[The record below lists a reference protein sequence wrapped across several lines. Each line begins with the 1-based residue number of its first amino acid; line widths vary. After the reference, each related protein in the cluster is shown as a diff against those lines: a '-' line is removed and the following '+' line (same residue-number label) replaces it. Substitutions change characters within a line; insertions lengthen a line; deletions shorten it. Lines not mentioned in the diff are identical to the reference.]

1 MSRHAIPVVQLGF
14 DALMEKA
21 DADNV
26 TLLFDRE
33 TGHLP
38 SNYDAAI
45 PFYRGL
51 IERHHV
57 AMVAAD
63 AEETMRLREEAHR
76 LALRLNGG
84 GPGILASHDSPGN
97 VLARETVPPRNAVPL
112 WGQEGDFLV
121 TVGTMRVRIVMNGMF
136 GITSRICYWPGFGAY
151 AVDQD
156 RPFLSETGYRSFLG
170 IHADPEP
177 GLTTEEFA
185 RKVIAIYVAQELKG
199 KLCVIMPQVRKMKEG
214 A

>member
-1 MSRHAIPVVQLGF
+1 MSRHAIPEVQLGL

-26 TLLFDRE
+26 TRRFDRE

-51 IERHHV
+51 IEQHHA

-63 AEETMRLREEAHR
+63 ADEMMRLREEAYH
-76 LALRLNGG
+76 LALRPNGG
-84 GPGILASHDSPGN
+84 EPGTLANDDSPGY
-97 VLARETVPPRNAVPL
+97 VLARSTRAVPGTFPL
-112 WGQEGDFLV
+112 RGQEGDFLV

-136 GITSRICYWPGFGAY
+136 GIASSTCYWPGFGAY

-156 RPFLSETGYRSFLG
+156 RPFLSEAGFRSFLG
-170 IHADPEP
+170 IHADLRP
-177 GLTTEEFA
+177 GLTTEKFA
-185 RKVIAIYVAQELKG
+185 HKVIETYVAQELKG
-199 KLCVIMPQVRKMKEG
+199 KLHTIKPQYRKTEEG

>member
-1 MSRHAIPVVQLGF
+1 MSRHAIPEVQLGF

-21 DADNV
+21 DAENV
-26 TLLFDRE
+26 ARRFDRE
-33 TGHLP
+33 AGHLP
-38 SNYDAAI
+38 SSYDAAI

-51 IERHHV
+51 IERHHA

-63 AEETMRLREEAHR
+63 IEETFRLREEAHR

-84 GPGILASHDSPGN
+84 KLGILADDDSPGN
-97 VLARETVPPRNAVPL
+97 VLRRETAAPGNAVPL

-121 TVGTMRVRIVMNGMF
+121 ITGTMRVRIVMNGMF
-136 GITSRICYWPGFGAY
+136 GIASSTCYWPGFGAY

-170 IHADPEP
+170 IHADPAP
-177 GLTTEEFA
+177 GFMTDEFA
-185 RKVIAIYVAQELKG
+185 LKAIEIYVAQDLKG
-199 KLCVIMPQVRKMKEG
+199 KLRAIKPQYRKRKEG

>member
-1 MSRHAIPVVQLGF
+1 MSRHAIPEVQLGF

-26 TLLFDRE
+26 TRRFDRE

-38 SNYDAAI
+38 SSYDVAI

-51 IERHHV
+51 IERHHA

-84 GPGILASHDSPGN
+84 EPGILANDDSPGH
-97 VLARETVPPRNAVPL
+97 VLARSTSAVPGTFPL
-112 WGQEGDFLV
+112 WGQEGDFLI
-121 TVGTMRVRIVMNGMF
+121 TMETMRVRIVMNGVF
-136 GITSRICYWPGFGAY
+136 GIASSTCYWPGFGAY

-170 IHADPEP
+170 IHADPAP

-185 RKVIAIYVAQELKG
+185 RKVIEIYVAQELKG
-199 KLCVIMPQVRKMKEG
+199 KLRAIKPQYLKAKEG

>member
-1 MSRHAIPVVQLGF
+1 MSRHAIPEVQLGF

-26 TLLFDRE
+26 TRRFDRE

-38 SNYDAAI
+38 SSYDVAI

-51 IERHHV
+51 IERHHA
-57 AMVAAD
+57 AMVAANAD
-63 AEETMRLREEAHR
+63 DTMSLREEAHR

-84 GPGILASHDSPGN
+84 EPGILANDESPGN
-97 VLARETVPPRNAVPL
+97 VLARETAAARNAVPL
-112 WGQEGDFLV
+112 WGQEGEFIV
-121 TVGTMRVRIVMNGMF
+121 TVGMMRVRIVMNGIF
-136 GITSRICYWPGFGAY
+136 GIASSICYWPGFGAY
-151 AVDQD
+151 VVDQA

-170 IHADPEP
+170 IHADPAP

-185 RKVIAIYVAQELKG
+185 RKVIEIHVAQELKG
-199 KLCVIMPQVRKMKEG
+199 KLRTIKPQYRKAEEG